1 MKNLAKKIV
10 STILSI
16 VMLTVFS
23 TAVMAAD
30 ISPRNILL
38 NNYSCSITDKNNDT
52 AIIRADA
59 MGSTAVT
66 QIDVS
71 VDVQVKGFWGY
82 SSDQTLSDTFYK
94 NTGTYSDTI
103 NIDSS
108 KSYRLVVTYTAYSSS
123 TSETVTK
130 TSSAT

>member
-16 VMLTVFS
+16 IMLTVFS

-30 ISPRNILL
+30 ISPRNILI
-38 NNYSCSITDKNNDT
+38 NNCSCTIVDNNDDT
-52 AIIRADA
+52 AIIRADVR
-59 MGSTAVT
+59 GSTAVT

-82 SSDQTLSDTFYK
+82 SSDQTLSDTFYTNK
-94 NTGTYSDTI
+94 GVYSDTI